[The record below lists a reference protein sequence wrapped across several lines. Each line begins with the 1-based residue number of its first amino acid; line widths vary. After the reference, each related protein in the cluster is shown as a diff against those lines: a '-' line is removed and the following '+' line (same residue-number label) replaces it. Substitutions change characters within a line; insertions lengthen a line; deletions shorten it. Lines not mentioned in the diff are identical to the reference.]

1 MLLTKPCRSFFA
13 PYTPDLHTHF
23 PHISAPTSSAN
34 NNRTVTS
41 HLSYNLRSLCKQK
54 DCLAK
59 FLHCTFHL
67 LSAWVVFFAL
77 GCVNSKTLVIVIFS
91 TYLTLQRAFSTI
103 VWFLQSQIK
112 NSQRLAGWVSFLI
125 YKWRKCNLRMLSDL
139 PKGYGTIETHS
150 QVSWSSPKVSFN
162 ETVLCYLGGMIITEE
177 IWQSWA
183 ARDGKKAT
191 QPSLVS
197 VQIQLNIIR
206 KRAIQFVHLSS
217 LPALMLS
224 WGLAQNCT
232 DCDPG
237 PSGPETPLCVR
248 LPRRWRP
255 AGGWSPKQMG
265 KLINALGIAPAHP
278 GTVRDSDSKVILQT
292 PDYSVGPM
300 CFPTPN
306 TGAEQEGKVRI
317 WGSKYDE

>member
-1 MLLTKPCRSFFA
+1 
-13 PYTPDLHTHF
+13 
-23 PHISAPTSSAN
+23 
-34 NNRTVTS
+34 
-41 HLSYNLRSLCKQK
+41 
-54 DCLAK
+54 
-59 FLHCTFHL
+59 
-67 LSAWVVFFAL
+67 
-77 GCVNSKTLVIVIFS
+77 
-91 TYLTLQRAFSTI
+91 
-103 VWFLQSQIK
+103 
-112 NSQRLAGWVSFLI
+112 
-125 YKWRKCNLRMLSDL
+125 MLSDL
-139 PKGYGTIETHS
+139 PKVYGTIETNS

-162 ETVLCYLGGMIITEE
+162 EKVLCYLGGMLITEE

-237 PSGPETPLCVR
+237 PSGPETPLSVR

-265 KLINALGIAPAHP
+265 KLINALGITP
-278 GTVRDSDSKVILQT
+278 GSSRHCERQWLKSYFTDPKLFSWPYVLPYPKYRGWARRQSENLGVKVRWVILKGKAKNDSKRWMVLLFT
-292 PDYSVGPM
+292 HAD
-300 CFPTPN
+300 T
-306 TGAEQEGKVRI
+306 
-317 WGSKYDE
+317 W